1 MKTVN
6 VKYADFFNNNI
17 VTVQMVRELAAKA
30 LNMTQDAIEKLASQQ
45 LRKPSGNGRKGSNG
59 ATDVPE
65 AKLRTV
71 VLQKLQQP
79 NDYVENF
86 SHGNSFDFEFECF
99 ADEQPEPDINAAGQ
113 NNAKRQRATRQGSKL
128 SGAYIVVRK
137 DGLRCTQE
145 SDPEKYALWQFVW
158 NCKTFE
164 EYFATAPA
172 KAVTRTQR
180 IITASSEM
188 LWAIKCGWVKPV
200 AQQ

>member
-30 LNMTQDAIEKLASQQ
+30 LGMSQEAIEKLASQQ

-59 ATDVPE
+59 ASDVPE

-86 SHGNSFDFEFECF
+86 SHGNSFDFEFECL

-113 NNAKRQRATRQGSKL
+113 NNAKRQRASKQGAGL
-128 SGAYIVVRK
+128 SGPYVVVRK

-145 SDPEKYALWQFVW
+145 SDPEKYAMWQHVW
-158 NCKTFE
+158 NSKTFE
-164 EYFATAPA
+164 EYFANAPK

-188 LWAIKCGWVKPV
+188 LWAVKQGWVKPV